1 MQDIPEGSVA
11 IAAPELTALGK
22 RLELL
27 RIERGLSKQ
36 VLARQAATSRQ
47 QLWRVMTGKSEL
59 TSSLRLR
66 LAEALHVDATALT
79 ASSATLSAT
88 FPLWPESAV
97 PKPVASISLDDYVS
111 SVAAIERTLA
121 TFPDGASGWKLKRLF
136 LNCLEEVAADAGI
149 KLPAEYFALRAR
161 VTNREGPTE
170 PGCSNRGH

>member
-1 MQDIPEGSVA
+1 VS
-11 IAAPELTALGK
+11 IAAPDLTALGK

-36 VLARQAATSRQ
+36 VLARQAGTSRQ
-47 QLWRVMTGKSEL
+47 QLWRVMTGKSEV

-66 LAEALHVDATALT
+66 LAEALRVDAIALT
-79 ASSATLSAT
+79 ASTGTLSAG
-88 FPLWPESAV
+88 FLFWPESAA
-97 PKPVASISLDDYVS
+97 PEPVASISLDDYVS

-121 TFPDGASGWKLKRLF
+121 TLPDSASGWRPKRLF

-149 KLPAEYFALRAR
+149 KLSSEYFALRAR

-170 PGCSNRGH
+170 PSRSDRSH